1 MLRVIIIMGLI
12 FLNGY
17 KAFSQDTIRIEV
29 NKANYEIALADNMY
43 ESVSITLYNM
53 GIEETLYAVY
63 SEYMN
68 NREFYDNIP
77 EEYVY
82 ARNQQNELEI
92 KCISKHN
99 TNVVI
104 LEELLE

>member
-1 MLRVIIIMGLI
+1 MLRVIIIIGLI

-17 KAFSQDTIRIEV
+17 RAFSQDTIKVEV
-29 NKANYEIALADNMY
+29 KANYEIALADNMY

-82 ARNQQNELEI
+82 ARNQQNDLEI

-104 LEELLE
+104 LEELIE

>member
-1 MLRVIIIMGLI
+1 MLRVIIIIGLI

-17 KAFSQDTIRIEV
+17 RAFSQDTIKVEV
-29 NKANYEIALADNMY
+29 KANYEIALADNMY

-77 EEYVY
+77 EESVY

-104 LEELLE
+104 LEELIE